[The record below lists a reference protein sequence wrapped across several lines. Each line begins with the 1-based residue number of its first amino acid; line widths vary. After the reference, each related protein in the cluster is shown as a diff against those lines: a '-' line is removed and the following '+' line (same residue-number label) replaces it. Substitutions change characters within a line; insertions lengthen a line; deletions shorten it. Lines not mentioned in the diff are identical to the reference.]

1 MQTNNVSQAG
11 YINPSFKANEVNAE
25 TISPQTK
32 VAYESKPDEF
42 VKKDEGMSTTTKVAI
57 GVGTLAAIGLGVLA
71 FAKGRGTKALQ
82 NAKKAAGEAAGAIS
96 GSGKKAADEV
106 AGAINGSG
114 KKVAN
119 EVAEVAEVVSGNGK
133 KAAGEVAEVVSGN
146 GKKAAGEVA
155 EVISEEAKK
164 GSSICDIHSR
174 GWKIKGAESPAAAKT
189 AEGTASSAGKTT
201 QKTVS
206 ESVKDVT
213 GKAKKAESVKVMA
226 DAETRGAQNLTSVER
241 ETSSVSKGR
250 FGQDLND
257 PFDPRNEN
265 DILSPFYKQK
275 GIYGQDINNP
285 LDPLNKMDMS
295 SPYYESK
302 VPASG
307 YDPLTDA
314 LYETDDMI
322 NLAAMDSLGLL

>member
-11 YINPSFKANEVNAE
+11 YVNPSFKANEVNAE

-96 GSGKKAADEV
+96 GSGKKAAGEV
-106 AGAINGSG
+106 AEVINGSG

-133 KAAGEVAEVVSGN
+133 KAAAEVAEVVSGN
-146 GKKAAGEVA
+146 GKKAASEVT
-155 EVISEEAKK
+155 EVVN
-164 GSSICDIHSR
+164 GS
-174 GWKIKGAESPAAAKT
+174 G
-189 AEGTASSAGKTT
+189 
-201 QKTVS
+201 
-206 ESVKDVT
+206 
-213 GKAKKAESVKVMA
+213 KKAESVKVMA

-265 DILSPFYKQK
+265 DILSPHYKQK

-307 YDPLTDA
+307 YDP
-314 LYETDDMI
+314 
-322 NLAAMDSLGLL
+322 